1 MLQSFAIYTQFAS
14 TVKPH
19 TYIDRNVRLCIVSCQ
34 FSIISYWERE
44 ACMREHKNRI
54 IQNRN
59 NNSTYNVVNTK
70 FPSIRRPGD
79 GVTEGDEYRMHPSCM
94 EGIAKFMTVSFTA

>member
-1 MLQSFAIYTQFAS
+1 
-14 TVKPH
+14 
-19 TYIDRNVRLCIVSCQ
+19 
-34 FSIISYWERE
+34 
-44 ACMREHKNRI
+44 MREHKNWI

-94 EGIAKFMTVSFTA
+94 EGIAKFMTVSFLCKYINHCYICTCIWDVYVYTTDDLYQHHQKAKHRLAT